1 MPRTEPVLGAVAQ
14 VPPAAV
20 EQMDWSLPSSPPDS
34 PRSLAFL
41 RGLTMDLTVTVG
53 LVGMLMIIAGLIH

>member
-20 EQMDWSLPSSPPDS
+20 EQTDWGFPPSPPAS

-41 RGLTMDLTVTVG
+41 KGLTMDLTVTVG
-53 LVGMLMIIAGLIH
+53 LVGTLMIIAGLIH